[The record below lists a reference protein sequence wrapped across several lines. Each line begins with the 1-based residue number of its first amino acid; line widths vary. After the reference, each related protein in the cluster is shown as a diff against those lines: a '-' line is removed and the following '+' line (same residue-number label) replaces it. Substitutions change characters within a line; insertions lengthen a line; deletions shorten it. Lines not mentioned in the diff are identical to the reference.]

1 MKNAR
6 LGNHSLI
13 VGVVLLLLAS
23 FGTRADE
30 SVLLTDLHTFRISN
44 FVGLAAYYQ
53 FSASGDTV
61 ILNEVVASV
70 NSANNSI
77 NAINENNSE
86 VLTEAQLAGLTT
98 EFDKYKEL
106 MRQNINDVRQQGY
119 PDMRLMSE
127 MANQAQALSTISTKL
142 YTRARESS
150 RTDSDRRIEA
160 ARSAAVLMAQ
170 MMSKYSAR
178 SNSSV
183 AQTFQGADTEVPLD
197 EQAKV
202 FDALMVELKADDNAG
217 GLKQAI
223 DGVSSKWQ
231 FIRSSYINYNDDNV
245 PFIIDRYSKG
255 ILEGLSETIGLLHQP
270 V

>member
-1 MKNAR
+1 MKHAR
-6 LGNHSLI
+6 LTTRSMI
-13 VGVVLLLLAS
+13 VGVALLLVT
-23 FGTRADE
+23 FGTRAE
-30 SVLLTDLHTFRISN
+30 ETTLLTDLHTFRISN

-61 ILNEVVASV
+61 ILNEVVESV
-70 NSANNSI
+70 NSANSAMNTISASGSI
-77 NAINENNSE
+77 VLSE
-86 VLTEAQLAGLTT
+86 DQLAGLTS

-127 MANQAQALSTISTKL
+127 MANQAQALSSISTKI
-142 YTRARESS
+142 YTRAREGSE
-150 RTDSDRRIEA
+150 TDSDQRIEA

-197 EQAKV
+197 QQAKN
-202 FDALMVELKADDNAG
+202 FDALMRELDMGNSEGELK
-217 GLKQAI
+217 KAI
-223 DGVSSKWQ
+223 NSVSSKWQ

-255 ILEGLSETIGLLHQP
+255 ILAALSETIELLQQTA
-270 V
+270 

>member
-1 MKNAR
+1 MKDAR
-6 LGNHSLI
+6 NGTRSLL
-13 VGVVLLLLAS
+13 VGVALLLAA

-30 SVLLTDLHTFRISN
+30 SAILADLHSFRISN

-61 ILNEVVASV
+61 TLNGVVESV
-70 NSANNSI
+70 NSANSAM
-77 NAINENNSE
+77 NALKENDSE
-86 VLTEAQLAGLTT
+86 VLSEDQLVGLSD

-106 MRQNINDVRQQGY
+106 MKQNINDVRQQGY

-127 MANQAQALSTISTKL
+127 MANQAQALSNISTKL
-142 YTRARESS
+142 YTRAQESS
-150 RTDSDRRIEA
+150 QTDSDQRIEA

-197 EQAKV
+197 AQAKN
-202 FDALMVELKADDNAG
+202 FDALMVILNAG
-217 GLKQAI
+217 TSDGDLKRTI

-231 FIRSSYINYNDDNV
+231 FIRGSYVNYNDDNV

-255 ILEGLSETIGLLHQP
+255 ILEGLRETIELLQQT

>member
-1 MKNAR
+1 MKDAR
-6 LGNHSLI
+6 LGTRSLI

-53 FSASGDTV
+53 FSANGDTV
-61 ILNEVVASV
+61 ILNEVVESV
-70 NSANNSI
+70 NSANSAM
-77 NAINENNSE
+77 NAITENDSE
-86 VLTEAQLAGLTT
+86 VLTENQLAGLTS
-98 EFDKYKEL
+98 EFDKYKAL

-119 PDMRLMSE
+119 PDLRLMSQ
-127 MANQAQALSTISTKL
+127 MANQAQSLSNISTKI

-150 RTDSDRRIEA
+150 QTDSDQRIEA

-183 AQTFQGADTEVPLD
+183 AQNFQGADTEVPLD
-197 EQAKV
+197 EQAKN
-202 FDALMVELKADDNAG
+202 FDTLMARLKTGNRGGELKETV
-217 GLKQAI
+217 

-255 ILEGLSETIGLLHQP
+255 IIDGLGETIELLHQTA
-270 V
+270 